1 MNATYAAYPWSDLYN
16 AGYSCDGHPFIAEQY
31 YVVIENEAGRRF
43 RHQATFNGTQEVVCP
58 ESGDSYFPD
67 MRDQAKAKAS
77 KLAIRVNASLKA
89 GKTLSPSLWYEIDP
103 AYGSDSYVDQGTEA
117 KRLFAEKAA
126 A

>member
-1 MNATYAAYPWSDLYN
+1 MNATYTAYPWSDLYN
-16 AGYSCDGHPFIAEQY
+16 AGYSCDGQPFIAEQY

-67 MRDQAKAKAS
+67 MRNQAQAKVN

-103 AYGSDSYVDQGTEA
+103 AYGSDSFVDQGTEA
-117 KRLFAEKAA
+117 KRVFEEKAA

>member
-1 MNATYAAYPWSDLYN
+1 MNATYTAYPWSDLFH
-16 AGYSCDGHPFIAEQY
+16 AGYSCDGQPFIAEQY

-67 MRDQAKAKAS
+67 MRDQAQAKVN

-103 AYGSDSYVDQGTEA
+103 AYGSNEYVDQGTEA
-117 KRLFAEKAA
+117 QRVFEEKAA